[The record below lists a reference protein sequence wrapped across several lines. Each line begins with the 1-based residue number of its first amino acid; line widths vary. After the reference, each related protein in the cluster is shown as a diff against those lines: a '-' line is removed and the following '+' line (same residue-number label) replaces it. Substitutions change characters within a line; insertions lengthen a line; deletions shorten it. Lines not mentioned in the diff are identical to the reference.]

1 MQSRLRF
8 LGHPVHPMLI
18 VFPIGLLAAS
28 LFFDLLYLA
37 TSDAMFAQFALWLIA
52 LGVVTG
58 LAAALFGLI
67 DWLGLP
73 AGTRAKRIGLIHG
86 IGNVVIVA
94 LFLVSW
100 VMRLG
105 DPTYSPNLVP
115 FVLGLLGVGLALLTA
130 WLGGELVY
138 RLRVGV
144 DDAANLDATNSLSE
158 AGIVSTNSGSN
169 AGRRGRTTGATTR

>member
-28 LFFDLLYLA
+28 LLFDLLYLA

-58 LAAALFGLI
+58 LAAAVFGLI

-105 DPTYSPNLVP
+105 DPTYAPNLVP
-115 FVLGLLGVGLALLTA
+115 FVLGLVGVGLALLTA

-144 DDAANLDATNSLSE
+144 DDAANLDAANSMSE
-158 AGIVSTNSGSN
+158 AGIVSTDSGAN
-169 AGRRGRTTGATTR
+169 AVRRGRSTGAATR